1 MCPAYFLS
9 NRTRW
14 CFRSSIVA
22 PLKSRTLT
30 TWLLF
35 DSRFSSSPVNIEC
48 STILSVYNPAAHAC
62 LKLSGVSSFMTISVF
77 SLFLYSEH
85 LCFICFRPP
94 MAPDHTKSNS
104 FEAVSVSAI
113 KKSFCLKNWFL
124 RFQYPLLLCYGAR
137 LLCKTCKIL
146 VQYIPISRYLN
157 GLFWASQ

>member
-1 MCPAYFLS
+1 MCPGYFLS

-94 MAPDHTKSNS
+94 MEPDHTKSNS
-104 FEAVSVSAI
+104 FEAVSVSAV
-113 KKSFCLKNWFL
+113 KKIFLFEKLVFEISISFTFVLWCPVIMQNMQNIGPVYTNF
-124 RFQYPLLLCYGAR
+124 
-137 LLCKTCKIL
+137 
-146 VQYIPISRYLN
+146 
-157 GLFWASQ
+157 